1 MKLRPA
7 DLFSLLRDAV
17 NAFNQ
22 DNAPRLAAAI
32 AYYAISSIGPI
43 LFLII
48 TFAGILFRGQ
58 NPDQITNSITD
69 ILQNALGS
77 NTDPETS
84 KNIND
89 FVQGLVQSLSKQF
102 ANAGA
107 NTLAIFTG
115 LITLFLTS
123 TGLFLQLQGALNTL
137 WDVKPKP
144 GFGEIVRTRL
154 IGFLMVIV
162 FGALVVAYVAV
173 NAYLSALTK
182 QLGDTVGQGA
192 NFARVGSALLAMLF
206 FTPVFAATYKW
217 LPAVNL
223 KWRQVWVGG
232 AVTAVLFV
240 LSQAAIGIYF
250 ARTTPGSVYGAAST
264 LFIVLLW
271 IYFSSMV
278 VFFGAEVTWVYSQRP
293 GEKQD
298 IASDEGQASVEKAA
312 ALGLQ
317 PSTPEP
323 LPHPA
328 PPRPAQ
334 MTPPRVSSAIGNAL
348 LAVLAL
354 PAVLVLGVLR
364 AFGLVR
370 RLRRRR

>member
-1 MKLRPA
+1 MKLRLGE
-7 DLFSLLRDAV
+7 LFSLLRDAV

-48 TFAGILFRGQ
+48 TFAGIIFRGQ
-58 NPDQITNSITD
+58 DTDQITLKITD
-69 ILQNALGS
+69 VIQNTLGS
-77 NTDPETS
+77 NTDPKTAA
-84 KNIND
+84 NLND
-89 FVQGLVQSLSKQF
+89 FVGTLVKGLNEQF
-102 ANAGA
+102 KNNRANA
-107 NTLAIFTG
+107 LAIFTG
-115 LITLFLTS
+115 LATLFLTS

-144 GFGEIVRTRL
+144 GFFEIVRTRL

-182 QLGDTVGQGA
+182 QLGDAVGQGA

-217 LPAVNL
+217 LPAIDL
-223 KWRQVWVGG
+223 KWRQVWIGG

-240 LSQAAIGIYF
+240 LSQAGIGIYF

-293 GEKQD
+293 GEKQE
-298 IASDEGQASVEKAA
+298 IAAEEGQGSVDKAA

-328 PPRPAQ
+328 PLRPAP
-334 MTPPRVSSAIGNAL
+334 MRPPKVSSAIGNAL

-364 AFGLVR
+364 VFGVLR
-370 RLRRRR
+370 GRRR